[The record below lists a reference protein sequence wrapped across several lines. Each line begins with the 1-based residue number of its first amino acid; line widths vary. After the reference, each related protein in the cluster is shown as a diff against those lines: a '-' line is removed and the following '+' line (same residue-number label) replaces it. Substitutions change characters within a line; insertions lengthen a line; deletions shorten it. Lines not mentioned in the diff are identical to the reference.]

1 MAAALILL
9 AAGRMEG
16 AGAAALGQRVGAAAA
31 RATQGA
37 VM

>member
-1 MAAALILL
+1 VPRQDAAE
-9 AAGRMEG
+9 GEG